1 MILRKQLKWFPKEV
15 KMSKIGFVSL
25 GCPKNL
31 LDTEVMLGHIADA
44 GYEITPDSEEADIIV
59 INTCAFIN
67 DAKKESIDN
76 ILDIA
81 WLKENGN
88 LKGIIV
94 TGCLAERYRE
104 EIMKEFSE
112 VDAVLGTGSVHSIVK
127 AIEKIENGNKYEEYG
142 DKNTVELGGD
152 RIVTTGEA
160 FAYLKISEGCNN
172 RCTYCSIPNIRGKF
186 RSRPIDELITE
197 AKELV
202 DMGIKELI
210 VIGQDT
216 TAYGIDL
223 YGKYELATLLHRLAY
238 ETDVKWIRILYCYPD
253 KITPELLYEFKT
265 NDKLL
270 KYIDIPIQHISD
282 KILKRMNRRG
292 DGALIRKAIKQ
303 LREIDGIAIRST
315 AIVGFPGE
323 TEEDFS
329 ELCEFIKE
337 AEFDNF
343 GAFPYSREEDTPA
356 YNFENQ
362 IDEQVKQDRYDILMR
377 EQLYVCEK
385 QGKEAIGKIY
395 DVICEGYDV
404 VAETYYGRSYK
415 DAPDIDGK
423 VFFTSKNKHK
433 VGDFV
438 KVKITENYDYD
449 LNGIAI

>member
-1 MILRKQLKWFPKEV
+1 
-15 KMSKIGFVSL
+15 MSKIGFVSL

-31 LDTEVMLGHIADA
+31 LDTEVMLGHLVEA
-44 GYEITPDSEEADIIV
+44 GYEITPEQEEADIIV
-59 INTCAFIN
+59 INTCAFIG

-94 TGCLAERYRE
+94 TGCLSERYRE
-104 EIMKEFSE
+104 EVLKEFDE
-112 VDAVLGTGSVHSIVK
+112 VDAVLGTGSIHSIVK
-127 AIEKIENGNKYEEYG
+127 AVKEIEAGRRYQEFD
-142 DKNTVELGGD
+142 DKDTVLLGGD

-160 FAYLKISEGCNN
+160 YAYLKISEGCNN

-186 RSRPIDELITE
+186 RSRPIDELIAE

-202 DMGIKELI
+202 EMGIKELI

-223 YGKYELATLLHRLAY
+223 YGKYELATLLRRLAD
-238 ETDVKWIRILYCYPD
+238 ETEVKWLRILYCYPD
-253 KITPELLYEFKT
+253 KITDELINEFKT
-265 NDKLL
+265 NEKLI

-282 KILKRMNRRG
+282 RVLKRMNRKG
-292 DGALIRKAIKQ
+292 DGALIRKVIKQ
-303 LREIDGIAIRST
+303 LREIEGIAIRST

-323 TEEDFS
+323 TNEEFL
-329 ELCEFIKE
+329 ELCEFIRE

-356 YNFENQ
+356 YNFKDQ
-362 IDEQVKQDRYDILMR
+362 IDEQTKQDRYDILMR

-423 VFFTSKNKHK
+423 VFFTSKNKHS

-438 KVKITENYDYD
+438 RVRVTEAYDYD
-449 LNGIAI
+449 LNGIEVN